1 MSPAK
6 KSPTPRVLPWQDYIN
21 ASTDVVDT
29 IVEKYG
35 FHELDREAIL
45 EENQYARIDSY
56 DDYIFMVLHFPK
68 YDINTE
74 RYLYNEFNIFVSKE
88 YVLTFRYF
96 QTGTIKKLQE
106 KYENLDPKE
115 EIPHAGMILY
125 EIIEGMLDHVMRMI
139 EKFHRDLKWLET
151 DLFEA
156 KDGSAFIR
164 SIMIRKRNI
173 ITIKHMIKPQIQA
186 MHILELRIKQL
197 FWEEMESYFE
207 NLQDKLE
214 KIYSE
219 ALILHENIDS
229 MEDTLKSIFELKTNT
244 TIQYLTLFSA
254 FFLPLTLVTGFFG
267 MNIEAWHF
275 HDLTIV
281 VSVILTLFVLIVI
294 TYIFTKKNRI

>member
-139 EKFHRDLKWLET
+139 EKFHRDLK
-151 DLFEA
+151 
-156 KDGSAFIR
+156 
-164 SIMIRKRNI
+164 
-173 ITIKHMIKPQIQA
+173 
-186 MHILELRIKQL
+186 
-197 FWEEMESYFE
+197 
-207 NLQDKLE
+207 
-214 KIYSE
+214 
-219 ALILHENIDS
+219 
-229 MEDTLKSIFELKTNT
+229 
-244 TIQYLTLFSA
+244 
-254 FFLPLTLVTGFFG
+254 
-267 MNIEAWHF
+267 
-275 HDLTIV
+275 
-281 VSVILTLFVLIVI
+281 
-294 TYIFTKKNRI
+294 